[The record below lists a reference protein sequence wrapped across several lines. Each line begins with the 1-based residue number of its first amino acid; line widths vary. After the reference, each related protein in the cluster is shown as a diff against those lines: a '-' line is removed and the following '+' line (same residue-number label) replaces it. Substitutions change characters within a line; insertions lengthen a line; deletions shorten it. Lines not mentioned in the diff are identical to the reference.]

1 MIGHNEIVALARLF
15 YESKH
20 SPWRLA
26 GAPPVPADLTPA
38 DHLRVVQLLQYAHNL
53 SNLRELSFTL
63 AEIMDTESGA
73 GWGNLF
79 KPSQLE
85 GVREWVKMLVKP
97 IAATVAIFKQTK
109 VNEVRGSD
117 QQLDVC

>member
-1 MIGHNEIVALARLF
+1 MVITYEEI
-15 YESKH
+15 
-20 SPWRLA
+20 P
-26 GAPPVPADLTPA
+26 
-38 DHLRVVQLLQYAHNL
+38 
-53 SNLRELSFTL
+53 
-63 AEIMDTESGA
+63 

-79 KPSQLE
+79 KPSQSE

-97 IAATVAIFKQTK
+97 ITATVAIFKQTK